1 MMLNPKFELS
11 MTLNTNKFQRVFDN
25 CCNKSLCLEELD
37 NGEYADRSL
46 AAKGITVIFRDS
58 QYKKK
63 VRLLVNPCVALDDP
77 SDIDR
82 LIRKLD
88 KHIFE
93 HFDRRYT
100 LNDFILSGMTITG
113 DIDVGSR
120 VNVCNYL
127 KVIRRVGRV
136 KGFSPICYE
145 CFDDKASFCLSGN
158 SNDTDFLLYGLEK
171 FVADQLRSADA
182 GQKKLQTAGE
192 QTKGILRAEVRLTK
206 QKAIREY
213 TDTTDTSDQIVEM
226 MKNSKEIFI
235 EIFARVVP
243 FGDFYKMDAAV
254 EIVRSE
260 VKDHVMRRK
269 MLRLLALIP
278 EKKSLHLAQKAMN
291 CRDVE
296 KVMDAFA
303 KLCLS
308 PVTISKRHE
317 VKQLECLYEYILGKK
332 Q

>member
-1 MMLNPKFELS
+1 MKLNQLFELS
-11 MTLNTNKFQRVFDN
+11 LTLNTTEFQRIFDSA
-25 CCNKSLCLEELD
+25 CNNFSYLEALD
-37 NGEYADRSL
+37 NDEYADRSL
-46 AAKGITVIFRDS
+46 AAKGIMVIFRDS

-63 VRLLVNPCVALDDP
+63 VRLLVSPCVVLDDP
-77 SDIDR
+77 SNMDK
-82 LIRKLD
+82 LVCKLD
-88 KHIFE
+88 KHIVE
-93 HFDRRYT
+93 YFDRRYT
-100 LNDFILSGMTITG
+100 LDDFTLSCLTLTG

-120 VNVCNYL
+120 TNVCNYL

-136 KGFSPICYE
+136 KGFSPISYD
-145 CFDDKASFCLSGN
+145 CFNDKDSFCLSGN
-158 SNDTDFLLYGLEK
+158 SNDTDFLLYALEK
-171 FVADQLRSADA
+171 FVVDQLRNADA
-182 GQKKLQTAGE
+182 GQKKLQTACE

-206 QKAIREY
+206 QRAIREY
-213 TDTTDTSDQIVEM
+213 TDTTNTPDQIVEM

-243 FGDFYKMDAAV
+243 FGDFCKMDAAV

-260 VKDHVMRRK
+260 VKDRVMRRK

-308 PVTISKRHE
+308 PVTISRRHE
-317 VKQLECLYEYILGKK
+317 VKQLECLYEYILGTK

>member
-1 MMLNPKFELS
+1 MKLNQLFELS
-11 MTLNTNKFQRVFDN
+11 LTLNTTEFQRIFDST
-25 CCNKSLCLEELD
+25 CNNFPYLEALD
-37 NGEYADRSL
+37 NNEYADRSL
-46 AAKGITVIFRDS
+46 AAKGITIIFRDS

-278 EKKSLHLAQKAMN
+278 EKKYLHIAQKAMN
-291 CRDVE
+291 CRDIE
-296 KVMDAFA
+296 KVMDTFA
-303 KLCLS
+303 KSLS
-308 PVTISKRHE
+308 VNRKM
-317 VKQLECLYEYILGKK
+317 
-332 Q
+332 

>member
-1 MMLNPKFELS
+1 MKLNQLFELS
-11 MTLNTNKFQRVFDN
+11 LTLNTTEFQRIFDSA
-25 CCNKSLCLEELD
+25 CNRSFCLEELD
-37 NGEYADRSL
+37 NDEYADRSL
-46 AAKGITVIFRDS
+46 ATKGITVIFRDS

-63 VRLLVNPCVALDDP
+63 VRLLVNPCVVLDDP
-77 SDIDR
+77 SDIDK

-88 KHIFE
+88 KHIIE
-93 HFDRRYT
+93 CFDRRYT
-100 LNDFILSGMTITG
+100 LDDFTLSCLTLTG

-120 VNVCNYL
+120 TNVYNYL

-136 KGFSPICYE
+136 KGFSPISYD
-145 CFDDKASFCLSGN
+145 CFDERDSFCLSGN
-158 SNDTDFLLYGLEK
+158 SNDTDFLLYDLEK
-171 FVADQLRSADA
+171 FVAEQLRNADA

-192 QTKGILRAEVRLTK
+192 QTKGILRAEVRLMK

-226 MKNSKEIFI
+226 MKNSQEIFI

-260 VKDHVMRRK
+260 VKDRVMRRK

>member
-1 MMLNPKFELS
+1 MKVNQLFELS
-11 MTLNTNKFQRVFDN
+11 LTLNTTEFQKIFDSA
-25 CCNKSLCLEELD
+25 CNNSSCLEELD
-37 NGEYADRSL
+37 NDEYADRLL

-63 VRLLVNPCVALDDP
+63 VRLLVNPCVVLDDP
-77 SDIDR
+77 SDIDK

-88 KHIFE
+88 KHIVE
-93 HFDRRYT
+93 YFDRRYT
-100 LNDFILSGMTITG
+100 LDDFTLSCLTFTG
-113 DIDVGSR
+113 DIDVGCR
-120 VNVCNYL
+120 ANVYNYL

-136 KGFSPICYE
+136 KGFSPISYD
-145 CFDDKASFCLSGN
+145 CFNDKDSFCLSGN
-158 SNDTDFLLYGLEK
+158 SNDTDFLLYDLEK
-171 FVADQLRSADA
+171 FVAEQLRNADA

-206 QKAIREY
+206 QRAIREY

-226 MKNSKEIFI
+226 MKNSREIFI

-260 VKDHVMRRK
+260 VKDSVMRRK
-269 MLRLLALIP
+269 MIRLLALIP

>member
-1 MMLNPKFELS
+1 
-11 MTLNTNKFQRVFDN
+11 MTLNTNEFQRVFDN
-25 CCNKSLCLEELD
+25 CCNKSFCLEALD
-37 NGEYADRSL
+37 NDEYADHSL

-63 VRLLVNPCVALDDP
+63 VRLLVNPCVMLDDP
-77 SDIDR
+77 SDIDK

-88 KHIFE
+88 KQIVE
-93 HFDRRYT
+93 HFDRKYT
-100 LNDFILSGMTITG
+100 LNDFTLSCLTLTG

-120 VNVCNYL
+120 ANVCNYL
-127 KVIRRVGRV
+127 KVIRRIGRV
-136 KGFSPICYE
+136 KGFSPISYD
-145 CFDDKASFCLSGN
+145 CFDDKDSFCLSGN
-158 SNDTDFLLYGLEK
+158 SNDTDFLLYDLEK
-171 FVADQLRSADA
+171 FVADQLQNADA

-192 QTKGILRAEVRLTK
+192 QTKGILQAKVRLTK

-213 TDTTDTSDQIVEM
+213 TDTTDTPDQIVEM

-260 VKDHVMRRK
+260 VKDRVMRRK

-303 KLCLS
+303 KLCFSL
-308 PVTISKRHE
+308 VTISKRHE

>member
-1 MMLNPKFELS
+1 MMLNSKFELS
-11 MTLNTNKFQRVFDN
+11 MTLNTNEFQRVFDN

-46 AAKGITVIFRDS
+46 VAKGITVIFRDS

-63 VRLLVNPCVALDDP
+63 VRLLVNPCVVLDDP
-77 SDIDR
+77 SDIDK
-82 LIRKLD
+82 LICKLD
-88 KHIFE
+88 KHIVE
-93 HFDRRYT
+93 YFDRRYT
-100 LNDFILSGMTITG
+100 LDDFTLSCLTLTG
-113 DIDVGSR
+113 DIDVGSHA
-120 VNVCNYL
+120 NVYNYL

-136 KGFSPICYE
+136 KGFSPISYD
-145 CFDDKASFCLSGN
+145 CFDDKDSFCLNGN
-158 SNDTDFLLYGLEK
+158 SNDTDFLLYDLEK
-171 FVADQLRSADA
+171 FVAEQLRNADA

-192 QTKGILRAEVRLTK
+192 QTKGILRAEVRLMK

-213 TDTTDTSDQIVEM
+213 TETTDTPAQIVEM
-226 MKNSKEIFI
+226 MKNSKEIFV

-260 VKDHVMRRK
+260 VKDRVMRRK
-269 MLRLLALIP
+269 MLRLLTLIP